1 MIFTSLSLQ
10 ELSSAVQVCRMWR
23 EAGETPALWSKLTV
37 TVDESNRDIVHHI
50 LTCRRMEAVTK
61 IVINGGVTMSEEG
74 WMSVI
79 EHGGLTQME
88 VRVPSSDNG
97 SLASVEPSL
106 LARVI
111 TRMEEVKVWYED
123 LTPEQMIATFR
134 EICNGSTLTLKLFH
148 IEWSAFVLE
157 KVKPE
162 LVARAV
168 TRLEDVY
175 LPLYKE
181 QLTAVLREICDRS
194 AISLKSLGLQP
205 IIYNMKE
212 VDSGLLAQAV
222 TKLEKVSFC
231 NVGLEVEQI
240 TAILNA
246 ISSDDGSVMKL
257 KILDISRNLW
267 GLKMVDPRLVAK
279 AVTRLQELDITGVDL
294 DTEQNLAI
302 REAVERSSCRV
313 IGLQDSYQYWETESE
328 SEINSESDS
337 DSD

>member
-1 MIFTSLSLQ
+1 MLYW
-10 ELSSAVQVCRMWR
+10 SAGCGGRR
-23 EAGETPALWSKLTV
+23 EKHLRLWSKLIV

-61 IVINGGVTMSEEG
+61 IVINEGVTMSEEG

-88 VRVPSSDNG
+88 VRGPSSDNG

-134 EICNGSTLTLKLFH
+134 EICNGSTLTLKVFH

-157 KVKPE
+157 QVKPE

-194 AISLKSLGLQP
+194 AISLKSLVLPP
-205 IIYNMKE
+205 IIWNMKE

-257 KILDISRNLW
+257 KILDISGNW
-267 GLKMVDPRLVAK
+267 GLRMVDPGLVAK

-302 REAVERSSCRV
+302 REAVGRSSCRV
-313 IGLQDSYQYWETESE
+313 IGLKDSYQYWETESD
-328 SEINSESDS
+328 SEINSDSESDS